1 MATTGLDGR
10 MKMWDVRTYKQ
21 LQDYSTYTPA
31 SSLSI
36 SQRGLLAVGYGPH
49 IEVRMINIYLLLLW
63 VTLIVTLIIIIIIVI
78 IILESCYFV

>member
-21 LQDYSTYTPA
+21 LQNYFTYTPA
-31 SSLSI
+31 STLSI

-49 IEVRMINIYLLLLW
+49 VQVSSYP
-63 VTLIVTLIIIIIIVI
+63 II
-78 IILESCYFV
+78 